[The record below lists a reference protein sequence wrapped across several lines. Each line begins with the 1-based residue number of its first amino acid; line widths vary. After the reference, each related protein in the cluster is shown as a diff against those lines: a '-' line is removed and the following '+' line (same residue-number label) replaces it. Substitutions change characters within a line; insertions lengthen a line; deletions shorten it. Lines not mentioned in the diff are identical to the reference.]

1 MTLRSLLWFVVVWL
15 KYDVVPEPL
24 RYAWW
29 LVWSRLRAAAH
40 AIHRRSVIQG
50 APRPGSGSRV
60 CSKGRD
66 WGWGMGAGP
75 GLELSQGRV
84 QGLG

>member
-1 MTLRSLLWFVVVWL
+1 MTLRSLLWFVVVYL

-40 AIHRRSVIQG
+40 AIHRRAVIQG
-50 APRPGSGSRV
+50 AALGWVRTPRLPWRV
-60 CSKGRD
+60 RSEG
-66 WGWGMGAGP
+66 GP
-75 GLELSQGRV
+75 Q
-84 QGLG
+84 